1 MEDSKDNMA
10 WTPQAMEC
18 GDLSP
23 LSPLGGLV
31 HQAAPRPA
39 AQRTV
44 QSQQLVQKSD
54 CAPTPDGDKSPAES
68 GDMSPHS
75 KAPWPHAPVHKLDD
89 NAVYFVTAGTL
100 HKERLFTDKARLDL
114 LERRLMELANHYHWQ
129 LEAWVVFSNHYHI
142 VARGFPDSANLG
154 KFLKH
159 LHADTARELNRMDGT
174 EGRQVWHNFRD
185 TKLTFE
191 KSYLARLN
199 YVHQNAVRHKLVLV
213 ANQYPWCS
221 AAWFE
226 RVATPAMVQTIYS
239 FKTDQVKVEDDF

>member
-1 MEDSKDNMA
+1 MDDGKNNA
-10 WTPQAMEC
+10 ARTPPALEC
-18 GDLSP
+18 GDSSP

-39 AQRTV
+39 ARRTADDESRP
-44 QSQQLVQKSD
+44 QAASSR
-54 CAPTPDGDKSPAES
+54 PFDGDKSPAES
-68 GDMSPHS
+68 GVKSPHS
-75 KAPWPHAPVHKLDD
+75 KVPWPHAPVHKLGD

-100 HKERLFTDKARLDL
+100 HKERLFHDKARLDL
-114 LERRLMELANHYHWQ
+114 LERRLMGLASQYHWQ
-129 LEAWVVFSNHYHI
+129 LEAWAVFSNHYHV

-159 LHADTARELNRMDGT
+159 LHADTARELNRLDGK
-174 EGRQVWHNFRD
+174 EGRKVWFNFRD

-191 KSYLARLN
+191 KSYLARCN
-199 YVHQNAVRHKLVLV
+199 YVHQNAVHHKLVLV

-226 RVATPAMVQTIYS
+226 RVASPAMVQTIYS
-239 FKTDQVKVEDDF
+239 FKTDQVNVEDDF